1 MNSVTDRA
9 DRRRL
14 LAGAAWVVVAPRAFA
29 QGAGR
34 PLRICWL
41 TSGQPGGV
49 ETYERAFVKRL
60 SELGLVEGRN
70 LVIERRGARGVAAA
84 LPELAADLARSGCDV
99 FFAGGIEP
107 NLAALKAVGTQPIVF
122 MAVDFDPMANGHVA
136 TLARPGGRVTGISTL
151 QSVLPAKRLELLKT
165 MVPTLRT
172 VGVLAN
178 NTTVDQVE
186 VVREA
191 APRLGLELVLMNLAQ
206 APYDFRTAFSRMRH
220 SGAQALLALGSG
232 LWVSHRPAIIEAA
245 LQARLPSMFHNGL
258 WCELGGLMSYG
269 FNFQDIWRRGAEMVA
284 RVLAGADPAT
294 MPMEQP
300 ARYELVINRKTARAL
315 GLSIPQSVLLRADQV
330 IE

>member
-1 MNSVTDRA
+1 MKNVTDRA
-9 DRRRL
+9 DRRL
-14 LAGAAWVVVAPRAFA
+14 VLAGAACVAVAPRVLA
-29 QGAGR
+29 QGGGR
-34 PLRICWL
+34 PRRICWL

-49 ETYERAFVKRL
+49 ETYEQAFVQRL
-60 SELGLVEGRN
+60 NELGFAEGRN
-70 LVIERRGARGVAAA
+70 LVIERRGARGMAAA
-84 LPELAADLARSGCDV
+84 LPELAADLARSGCEL

-122 MAVDFDPMANGHVA
+122 MAVDFDPMASGHIVS
-136 TLARPGGRVTGISTL
+136 LSRPGGRVTGVSAL

-165 MVPTLRT
+165 MLPGLRT

-178 NTTVDQVE
+178 NTTIDQVE

-191 APRLGLELVLMNLAQ
+191 APRLGLELVLANLEQ
-206 APYDFRTAFSRMRH
+206 APYDFRGAFARMRRA
-220 SGAQALLALGSG
+220 GAQALLTLGSG
-232 LWVSHRPAIIEAA
+232 LWVPHRPAIIEAA

-269 FNFQDIWRRGAEMVA
+269 FNFPDIWRRGAEMVA
-284 RVLAGADPAT
+284 RVLAGAETAT

-315 GLSIPQSVLLRADQV
+315 GLSIPQMVLLRADHV